1 MKRGLYS
8 KELSEL
14 FDKFVREMYRLNRA
28 DNPKFICRLVIKWTR
43 GQLLLTKKLLQ
54 YLLEAKR
61 RIALGQEAAV
71 VEKIVRTRLIKE
83 FKHDELTLPIRKL
96 LYAQDLVRLL
106 TRTGG
111 RVDKGEQAYLSK
123 LQREFGLS
131 NQQCQQIKEQYL
143 RWQLSILKVNEQSNS
158 LVRIEPESDRFGN
171 SYQDLIEL
179 IENSP
184 IYEELIADSQP
195 QKQLTQSNKVKRFFN
210 HKFWWI
216 GISISLLLL
225 IFRQINWQESSPIV
239 TADNV
244 KLTNSCSTTIASPQI
259 SLGTKILSTADTSQ
273 SDSQMNLYQ
282 ATTALANCEYEVAQ
296 TKFQQ
301 ALNLDPGNPEALI
314 YLNNTKA
321 MLRGAR
327 TIASNNINYYTSNN
341 FKIAVTVPL
350 DSQPEIAREILQGVA
365 KAQTQIN
372 RQGGI
377 NSKSLLVEIVNLPP
391 QLDTA
396 SQVVRELT
404 ADQSVLAVIG
414 HDSGKASLA
423 IPQIY
428 QKEGLVMISPTSTDT
443 NLSELGD
450 RIFRT
455 APNLSSLANTL
466 YSYTVVKSLN
476 KIAVCADSS
485 DSDSSFFAKKFVSK
499 IESEGGEIVT
509 LNCDL
514 AQKNFNPLPLV
525 EQAIAEDADAIL
537 LAPGTDSIER
547 AISIAQVNK
556 KRLALLGNHTLYTN
570 KTVQAGTAV
579 EKMVLAT
586 PWLPTNPTQLW
597 DIKVNWRTAMS
608 YDATLAIIHGLK
620 QANNRQELQ
629 AVLNDPS
636 FTVNGATGKIQFA
649 DDNKTKV
656 RLAYIDKLEPSKQ
669 YQFLPLKI
677 DN

>member
-111 RVDKGEQAYLSK
+111 RVDKGEQAYLIK

-131 NQQCQQIKEQYL
+131 SQQCQQIKEQYL
-143 RWQLSILKVNEQSNS
+143 RWQLSIIKVNEQSNS
-158 LVRIEPESDRFGN
+158 LVRVEPESDRFSN

-195 QKQLTQSNKVKRFFN
+195 QKQITQSHKVKRFFN

-301 ALNLDPGNPEALI
+301 ALNLDPGNSEALI
-314 YLNNTKA
+314 YLNNTKV

-327 TIASNNINYYTSNN
+327 ALASNNISGDTSNN

-365 KAQTQIN
+365 KAQRQIN

-377 NSKSLLVEIVNLPP
+377 NSKPLLVEIVNLPP
-391 QLDTA
+391 ELNTA

-414 HDSGKASLA
+414 YDSGEPSLA
-423 IPQIY
+423 ISQIY

-476 KIAVCADSS
+476 KIAVCNDSG
-485 DSDSSFFAKKFVSK
+485 DSDSSFFTKEFIGK
-499 IESEGGEIVT
+499 IESEGGEIAT

-514 AQKNFNPLPLV
+514 AQKDFNPVPLV
-525 EQAIAEDADAIL
+525 ERAIAKNADAIL

-547 AISIAQVNK
+547 AISIARVNK
-556 KRLALLGNHTLYTN
+556 KRLALLGSHTLYTD

-586 PWLPTNPTQLW
+586 PWLPTNPTQIW

-636 FTVNGATGKIQFA
+636 FSVNGATGKIQFA

-656 RLAYIDKLEPSKQ
+656 RLAYIDKLERSEQ